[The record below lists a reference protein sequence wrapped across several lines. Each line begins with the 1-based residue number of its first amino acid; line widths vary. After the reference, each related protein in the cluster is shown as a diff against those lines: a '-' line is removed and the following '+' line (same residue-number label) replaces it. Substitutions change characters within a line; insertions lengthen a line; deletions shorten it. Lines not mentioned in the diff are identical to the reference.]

1 MTATRRVIALV
12 REHLR
17 APDDLA
23 ARLALQA
30 IALEV
35 ARLEVS
41 ERLLSGLLPGTGSNV
56 ESLTDRRAFEVAMDA
71 LSLERSGLEVA
82 K

>member
-1 MTATRRVIALV
+1 MTATARIIALV

-23 ARLALQA
+23 ARVTLQA

-35 ARLEVS
+35 AELEV
-41 ERLLSGLLPGTGSNV
+41 RARILAGLAGADPVGVDIAIKS
-56 ESLTDRRAFEVAMDA
+56 RAFETAMDA
-71 LSLERSGLEVA
+71 LSLERSGLEAV

>member
-1 MTATRRVIALV
+1 MTATARIIALV

-23 ARLALQA
+23 ARVTLQA

-35 ARLEVS
+35 GKLEVR
-41 ERLLSGLLPGTGSNV
+41 ERIARQLAGV
-56 ESLTDRRAFEVAMDA
+56 AEADVSLAADRSAFEVAMDA
-71 LSLERSGLEVA
+71 LSLERSGLKVTP
-82 K
+82 